1 MENQI
6 CMTFGSNQILNKI
19 RKQHPDVKLSLFKNG
34 DDQYQIVDF
43 SGNHNIFKNPITFD
57 VLKNHN
63 FTEKFEFVNY
73 SYFNLS
79 EDDQKI
85 FDASIEK
92 MDNDAELDNMIS
104 FVILKETVNRKRTV
118 LMTTWHDYF
127 DFNNWKKRNDFL
139 NLAEMSLNYKR
150 A

>member
-1 MENQI
+1 M
-6 CMTFGSNQILNKI
+6 
-19 RKQHPDVKLSLFKNG
+19 
-34 DDQYQIVDF
+34 
-43 SGNHNIFKNPITFD
+43 
-57 VLKNHN
+57 KNHN

-118 LMTTWHDYF
+118 LMTTWHNYF